1 MPQTHIG
8 RSFEGPGNKNKKA
21 TYMLAVETAEVF
33 VFDQLVG
40 QIVTLEKEECSANRD
55 IYLST

>member
-1 MPQTHIG
+1 
-8 RSFEGPGNKNKKA
+8 
-21 TYMLAVETAEVF
+21 MLAVETAEVF

-40 QIVTLEKEECSANRD
+40 QIVTLEKEEFSANRD

>member
-1 MPQTHIG
+1 
-8 RSFEGPGNKNKKA
+8 
-21 TYMLAVETAEVF
+21 MLAVETAEVF